1 MWRRNEVKKT
11 FSSISIVPRIF
22 PKSDY
27 EVGEDPRGM
36 RIKEAHVDEDDQDG
50 HDDQDDHDDHDD
62 QDDQNDSDNL
72 GEDQESP
79 WLLAERSLQGVAG
92 SQVPLRNQSRQT
104 ALTDK
109 KPMK

>member
-1 MWRRNEVKKT
+1 M
-11 FSSISIVPRIF
+11 F

-27 EVGEDPRGM
+27 EVGEDPRG
-36 RIKEAHVDEDDQDG
+36 RRSKEAHADEDDQD
-50 HDDQDDHDDHDD
+50 
-62 QDDQNDSDNL
+62 DSDNL

-79 WLLAERSLQGVAG
+79 WLLEERSLQGVAG

-109 KPMK
+109 KR

>member
-1 MWRRNEVKKT
+1 
-11 FSSISIVPRIF
+11 
-22 PKSDY
+22 
-27 EVGEDPRGM
+27 M

-50 HDDQDDHDDHDD
+50 HDDQDD
-62 QDDQNDSDNL
+62 SDNL

-79 WLLAERSLQGVAG
+79 WLLEERSLQGVAG

-109 KPMK
+109 KNDEMMNKLVA

>member
-50 HDDQDDHDDHDD
+50 HDDQDD
-62 QDDQNDSDNL
+62 QDDSDNL

-79 WLLAERSLQGVAG
+79 WLPEERSLQGVAG

-109 KPMK
+109 KTLK

>member
-50 HDDQDDHDDHDD
+50 HDDQDD
-62 QDDQNDSDNL
+62 SDNL

-79 WLLAERSLQGVAG
+79 WLLEERSLQGVAG
-92 SQVPLRNQSRQT
+92 SQVPLRNQSRRK

-109 KPMK
+109 KTLK

>member
-50 HDDQDDHDDHDD
+50 HDDQDD
-62 QDDQNDSDNL
+62 QNDSDNL

-79 WLLAERSLQGVAG
+79 WLLEERSLQGVAG

-109 KPMK
+109 KTLK

>member
-1 MWRRNEVKKT
+1 M
-11 FSSISIVPRIF
+11 F

-27 EVGEDPRGM
+27 EVGEDPRG
-36 RIKEAHVDEDDQDG
+36 RRSKEAHADEDDQ
-50 HDDQDDHDDHDD
+50 DDQDDHDD
-62 QDDQNDSDNL
+62 QDDSDNL

-79 WLLAERSLQGVAG
+79 WLLEERSLQGVAG

-109 KPMK
+109 KIR